1 MNNIKKI
8 REEKHLSSMEVA
20 KKAGISRSYLYSLEC
35 GRRVGKIIVLIKI
48 AQALGV
54 TLEEIFITE
63 EERKR
68 RQVQNFYEKVGVWF

>member
-8 REEKHLSSMEVA
+8 REEKNLSSKEVA

-35 GRRVGKIIVLIKI
+35 GRRMGKIIVLIKI
-48 AQALGV
+48 AQALEV
-54 TLEEIFITE
+54 SLQELFITE

-68 RQVQNFYEKVGVWF
+68 REFESFYEKVGI

>member
-68 RQVQNFYEKVGVWF
+68 RQVQSFYEKVGV

>member
-68 RQVQNFYEKVGVWF
+68 RQVQSFYEKVGVWF